1 MSENCLFPS
10 TVFTYKTR
18 GSLFWL
24 YQHVST
30 CWTSWTSRI
39 LQIFPTLMKSVTKP
53 NKTSDLLPHFL
64 REYLITS
71 LAITIICGVA
81 DLLHKYL
88 IPLEDVPINILFS
101 LFNRWIALI
110 SEPRQEESSYF
121 LFLTRWTRGFNSTL
135 PFRRYLINSARF
147 LFLEDL
153 FFCLSLFE
161 ASKSSPLFLLS
172 IWVKVC
178 CCFSIPIY
186 EKGLY
191 TPPNT
196 IRNTLVAVSHHC
208 AIIFLLLRVNFRTS
222 GARALNLLLR
232 VK

>member
-101 LFNRWIALI
+101 LFNRWSAVI
-110 SEPRQEESSYF
+110 SAPLREASSYF
-121 LFLTRWTRGFNSTL
+121 LFRNRWTRGFNFSL
-135 PFRRYLINSARF
+135 PFRRCLINSARF

-153 FFCLSLFE
+153 LVCRSLSE
-161 ASKSSPLFLLS
+161 AFKSSPLFLLS
-172 IWVKVC
+172 IWVKVA

-186 EKGLY
+186 EKGLF

-196 IRNTLVAVSHHC
+196 MRNTLFAVSCHY
-208 AIIFLLLRVNFRTS
+208 AIDSF
-222 GARALNLLLR
+222 LLR
-232 VK
+232 VKLTISGAWALDLLLCVK